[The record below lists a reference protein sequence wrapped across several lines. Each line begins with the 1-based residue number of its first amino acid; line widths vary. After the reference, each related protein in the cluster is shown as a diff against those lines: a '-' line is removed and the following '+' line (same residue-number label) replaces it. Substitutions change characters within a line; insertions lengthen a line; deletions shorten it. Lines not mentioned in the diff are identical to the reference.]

1 MFLIFNDLE
10 LSIQSAERDKR
21 STLTS
26 SIKVIQVIDGRKIPD
41 WKKFITVDSNKQ
53 VLLKIL
59 GELIVKYH
67 EGSQPNRFAPN
78 ESIYVA
84 GAGNDHMSI
93 TIFFSGGVS
102 KSIELFSTH
111 EEADTRMLLHAIHAD
126 KVFAE
131 FGVKGRIII
140 KSPDTDV

>member
-59 GELIVKYH
+59 
-67 EGSQPNRFAPN
+67 P
-78 ESIYVA
+78 
-84 GAGNDHMSI
+84 
-93 TIFFSGGVS
+93 
-102 KSIELFSTH
+102 
-111 EEADTRMLLHAIHAD
+111 ML
-126 KVFAE
+126 
-131 FGVKGRIII
+131 GRQL
-140 KSPDTDV
+140 S